1 MNILYNKQTRVLNI
15 QVPAEIDQYIAD
27 KIRNKADLEI
37 EKYMPKKVLLDFE
50 NVNFMDSSGIGLV
63 IGRYKTAK
71 MVGSDFKICNVNPQ
85 IKKILEMSG
94 IVKIVSIE
102 DK

>member
-15 QVPAEIDQYIAD
+15 QVPAEIDQYIAE
-27 KIRNKADLEI
+27 KIRNKVDFEI

-50 NVNFMDSSGIGLV
+50 NVNFMDSAGIGLI
-63 IGRYKTAK
+63 IGRYKTSK
-71 MVGSDFKICNVNPQ
+71 MVGSTFKICNVSPQ
-85 IKKILEMSG
+85 IKKVLEMAG
-94 IVKIVSIE
+94 ILKIIPIE